1 MSKKKSFARDILP
14 GDVIRLV
21 YEVEVDEIGDLDAKF
36 PSESDD
42 LFYVSGA
49 VIKGPLHKQG
59 IVVEFAISGE
69 DSVTI
74 IKRKST
80 WAKIKERLAS
90 FRGHEPKKSEPRKLF
105 NHPAGV
111 ALFKTNTK
119 VS

>member
-42 LFYVSGA
+42 LFCISGK

-59 IVVEFAISGE
+59 IVVEFAIAGE
-69 DSVTI
+69 DSLTVV
-74 IKRKST
+74 KRKSV
-80 WAKIKERLAS
+80 WAKVKERLAS
-90 FRGHEPKKSEPRKLF
+90 FRGSTPKKSRHRKLL

-111 ALFKTNTK
+111 AKLL
-119 VS
+119 